1 MEKEGVEPS
10 SSACKAD
17 VLPLN
22 YIPKFF
28 SLLRLLA
35 RRNYSTFASSGRN
48 RVISQTRYTIQLPL
62 NLVD

>member
-1 MEKEGVEPS
+1 MS
-10 SSACKAD
+10 SVQARCPLHAD
-17 VLPLN
+17 PF
-22 YIPKFF
+22 PKFF